1 MLGAATEAEMTAAP
15 EARFC
20 RGAHRFVGGQ
30 LERHAELVGRKAARF
45 ESMFEP
51 GSCARARFGRHPVD
65 VQQIAHTQALG
76 FAPRMLGPN
85 DDHQLVARHRLA
97 DESRIVD
104 LAFDE
109 AEIRFAAANR
119 GRRLARIAN
128 R

>member
-1 MLGAATEAEMTAAP
+1 
-15 EARFC
+15 
-20 RGAHRFVGGQ
+20 
-30 LERHAELVGRKAARF
+30 
-45 ESMFEP
+45 MFEP
-51 GSCARARFGRHPVD
+51 GSCARARLAQHPVD